1 MSSNLNYKKNKQ
13 PKKSMNIIKDTQA
26 QLSTELILILS
37 AILVITLI
45 TAQIILNYENQ
56 ITKTT
61 EKILNTTR
69 NTILTKI

>member
-1 MSSNLNYKKNKQ
+1 
-13 PKKSMNIIKDTQA
+13 MNIIKDTQA

>member
-1 MSSNLNYKKNKQ
+1 
-13 PKKSMNIIKDTQA
+13 MNIIKDTQA

-37 AILVITLI
+37 AILTITLI